1 VSGEAAITRE
11 WVHGPADELAVRE
24 GCWFDLGAANKA
36 CEFFP
41 RILRH
46 SKAPFAGKPF
56 ELAEWQRREIVMP
69 LYGWRRKDGRRR
81 FQRAYG
87 EVPKKNGKSTLC
99 AGIGIRELLGEDG
112 AEVYSA
118 ACTKDQ
124 ASVVHKQA
132 IEMVG
137 ASDALADILRIN
149 RATREI
155 FYDAKNGRYK
165 ALPADAHNAQGLNIS
180 ACIYD
185 ELHAWKGVAGRAFYD
200 SLRYGGRA
208 RANPLHFI
216 ITTAGDDV
224 NGICYDVYKYA
235 KDVASGEAKDTRFL
249 SRIFEAQPTD
259 DFDDPAVWHKAN
271 PSLGVTIQE
280 DDFAADLREARRTPT
295 AWSEFLRYSFNVWTQ
310 GGVSAFR
317 REQWEAC
324 RGSYAESD
332 LLRRECYAA
341 LDLARTRDFTAF
353 SLVFPMGKGRYRV
366 LAWVWL
372 PQKVLDLPGT
382 EARFREWAKAGF
394 IRPTEGDV
402 TDYDQVENDICEI
415 LAKFE
420 CQELAFDP
428 ILAEEITQRISVRA
442 GVKRVAF
449 SQGILNYAAPCAEF
463 ERVVIGRLIE
473 HDGNPCLAWQV
484 GNLTWKTDPAG
495 NKRPDKARAK
505 NKIDSPVTIIMAL
518 GRAMLKA
525 DDEACWTVG
534 VM

>member
-1 VSGEAAITRE
+1 
-11 WVHGPADELAVRE
+11 
-24 GCWFDLGAANKA
+24 
-36 CEFFP
+36 
-41 RILRH
+41 
-46 SKAPFAGKPF
+46 
-56 ELAEWQRREIVMP
+56 
-69 LYGWRRKDGRRR
+69 
-81 FQRAYG
+81 
-87 EVPKKNGKSTLC
+87 
-99 AGIGIRELLGEDG
+99 
-112 AEVYSA
+112 
-118 ACTKDQ
+118 
-124 ASVVHKQA
+124 
-132 IEMVG
+132 
-137 ASDALADILRIN
+137 
-149 RATREI
+149 
-155 FYDAKNGRYK
+155 
-165 ALPADAHNAQGLNIS
+165 
-180 ACIYD
+180 
-185 ELHAWKGVAGRAFYD
+185 
-200 SLRYGGRA
+200 
-208 RANPLHFI
+208 
-216 ITTAGDDV
+216 
-224 NGICYDVYKYA
+224 
-235 KDVASGEAKDTRFL
+235 
-249 SRIFEAQPTD
+249 
-259 DFDDPAVWHKAN
+259 
-271 PSLGVTIQE
+271 
-280 DDFAADLREARRTPT
+280 
-295 AWSEFLRYSFNVWTQ
+295 
-310 GGVSAFR
+310 
-317 REQWEAC
+317 
-324 RGSYAESD
+324 
-332 LLRRECYAA
+332 
-341 LDLARTRDFTAF
+341 
-353 SLVFPMGKGRYRV
+353 MGKGRYRV